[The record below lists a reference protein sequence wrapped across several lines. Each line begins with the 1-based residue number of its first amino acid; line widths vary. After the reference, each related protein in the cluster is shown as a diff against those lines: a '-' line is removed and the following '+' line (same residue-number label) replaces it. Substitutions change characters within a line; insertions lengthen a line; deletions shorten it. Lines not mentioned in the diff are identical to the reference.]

1 MGALS
6 APEPVSWRTSGARR
20 RAGAGELLDVRGGD
34 QAGAG
39 TTSGSCSNFGSQ
51 CRPLGRYQLRV
62 PRSFIVAGR
71 RTARTIVASIRM
83 AAARP
88 TPSCLLSRLPPLAEA
103 PDRADLTPAGRGGGE
118 PREGGQQCRGGG
130 GYPPGRFFGARGGRV
145 SRGTGRGGQAGGGGG
160 GQTGGSPS
168 RDQTPPRTETGGA
181 GG

>member
-88 TPSCLLSRLPPLAEA
+88 TPSCFMSLLQALAEPA
-103 PDRADLTPAGRGGGE
+103 NLTTLTPAA
-118 PREGGQQCRGGG
+118 
-130 GYPPGRFFGARGGRV
+130 PG
-145 SRGTGRGGQAGGGGG
+145 
-160 GQTGGSPS
+160 
-168 RDQTPPRTETGGA
+168 
-181 GG
+181 